1 MTTSPDAKALIALT
15 VYLIGL
21 ALTFGVRT
29 LQHHRRTG
37 DPGIRRI
44 ASDSSKAG
52 RLGVWLFAG
61 ALILG
66 AAGPFLSLLV
76 PASTIAMP
84 RWAWWLGLGLA
95 VIGLALVLAAQQA
108 MGDSWRIGVDPSE
121 RTGLVTTGA
130 FAAVRNPIFS
140 TMVLAMAGVL
150 VMTPNA
156 ISAAALMALIAGM
169 ELQVRAVE
177 EPYLLKAHGPDF
189 LAYAA
194 RVGRFVPF
202 VGRMRNTQQATDG
215 GP

>member
-1 MTTSPDAKALIALT
+1 MAHRSGP
-15 VYLIGL
+15 
-21 ALTFGVRT
+21 VRT
-29 LQHHRRTG
+29 N
-37 DPGIRRI
+37 
-44 ASDSSKAG
+44 
-52 RLGVWLFAG
+52 RLGDH
-61 ALILG
+61 
-66 AAGPFLSLLV
+66 
-76 PASTIAMP
+76 
-84 RWAWWLGLGLA
+84 RGLRDRS
-95 VIGLALVLAAQQA
+95 Q
-108 MGDSWRIGVDPSE
+108 
-121 RTGLVTTGA
+121 
-130 FAAVRNPIFS
+130 PIFS

-150 VMTPNA
+150 IMTPNA